1 MRTTFEALP
10 VEIFHS
16 VLDFLPLYTI
26 VCILTRVSK
35 KFCADIRGVR
45 DQSGGVSGGYSK
57 IVAHWHAALNGA
69 TTKGEL
75 DTLLTIDGIF
85 KIYMRAGASMVREAG
100 FVMNW
105 PHVLF
110 VVDNVKAFPKFADY
124 PWMLHSN
131 VHIVFTGAREI
142 HADMNVH
149 TAAVSRLHGPIKTRL
164 DTIAVDRMDKQGI
177 YTVPPRVLVIA
188 KGGALTGHL
197 AVDGVEMLDIQKHMP
212 ITTLSGADLKM
223 VMACCNNL
231 TSIPEMHRKCRRLLI
246 HGSTRLVDLSPVIKY
261 VHLTFLSFRLCQNLK
276 PELFAVLGGLSR
288 LEQLDLGRTQ
298 CNSARFASKLK
309 ALYKIWLDG
318 TGITGLEG
326 LGHVLC
332 INVSETSISN
342 LAGLS
347 PRLLCI
353 KANFCPITTLEP
365 VANAV
370 EIHAQRC
377 MALTNTAVSVTE
389 RTQRIM
395 LQGSPVTG
403 VHGDG
408 LRMVDVRG
416 TRVSSLALPR
426 ARRIMAN
433 HLEFAAGEVGDVT
446 VATEIHLRGTNIS
459 SIGLRAVSHVNH
471 IICDYCPEIQSL
483 KALEGK
489 RLSCVS
495 FISCNGITDVSALA
509 GVRSV
514 TISKCRNVQ
523 DVNVLAGGAL
533 KELIMDDCTGVVSVA
548 KLGKLDTLS
557 IAGCNNICPRSLP
570 NVRPVRRLFATAA
583 QKTQIYAETAQF
595 TIKSVAIIGDRSE
608 NRGVRVK
615 AMVLNTAGAGYE
627 TNVYA
632 YLQWPGAARFFRVAS
647 SKPYLPPGLPKDIE
661 LSIPGLKFPVGNS
674 HRVFHV
680 AVVSNVSA
688 PPDSLSGKT
697 GFLFTY

>member
-1 MRTTFEALP
+1 MRTTFETIP
-10 VEIFHS
+10 VELFHS
-16 VLDFLPLYTI
+16 VLNYLPLYTI
-26 VCILTRVSK
+26 VHTLTLVSK

-57 IVAHWHAALNGA
+57 IVAHWHSALNGG

-75 DTLLTIDGIF
+75 DTVLTLDGIF
-85 KIYMRAGASMVREAG
+85 KIYMRAGASMAREAG

-105 PHVLF
+105 PHVPF
-110 VVDNVKAFPKFADY
+110 VVDNVKAFPKFGDH

-142 HADMNVH
+142 HADMNIH
-149 TAAVSRLHGPIKTRL
+149 TAAVGRLHGPIRTL
-164 DTIAVDRMDKQGI
+164 VDTIAVDRMDKRGI
-177 YTVPPRVLVIA
+177 YTVPPRALVVA

-212 ITTLSGADLKM
+212 ITTLSGADLKV

-246 HGSTRLVDLSPVIKY
+246 HGSTRLADPSPVIKY

-288 LEQLDLGRTQ
+288 LEQLDLGRTR
-298 CNSARFASKLK
+298 CNSAHFASKLK
-309 ALYKIWLDG
+309 ALSKIWLDG
-318 TGITGLEG
+318 TSIKGLEG

-332 INVSETSISN
+332 VNISETSISN

-353 KANFCPITTLEP
+353 KANFCPIISLEP
-365 VANAV
+365 VSNAV

-377 MALTNTAVSVTE
+377 MALVNTMVSVTD
-389 RTQRIM
+389 RTQRLL

-408 LRMVDVRG
+408 LLMVDVRG
-416 TRVSSLALPR
+416 TAVSGLTLPQ
-426 ARRIMAN
+426 ARQIMAN
-433 HLEFAAGEVGDVT
+433 HLTFTEGEVGDVT
-446 VATEIHLRGTNIS
+446 AATNIHLRGTNIS
-459 SIGLRAVSHVNH
+459 SIGLRAVSHVQH
-471 IICDYCPEIQSL
+471 IICDYCPDIQSL
-483 KALEGK
+483 AALEGK
-489 RLSCVS
+489 LLSSVS
-495 FISCNGITDVSALA
+495 FIACSRITDVSPLA

-514 TISKCRNVQ
+514 TISKCRNVR
-523 DVNVLAGGAL
+523 DVNVLAGGATV
-533 KELIMDDCTGVVSVA
+533 ELIMEDCTGVVSVA
-548 KLGKLDTLS
+548 KLGGLETLS
-557 IAGCNNICPRSLP
+557 IAGCDSVCPRSLP
-570 NVRPVRRLFATAA
+570 NVRPVPRLFATSA
-583 QKTQIYAETAQF
+583 QKTQIYKETAHF
-595 TIKSVAIIGDRSE
+595 TITSVETIGDRSD

-615 AMVLNTAGAGYE
+615 VMVLNTAGAGYE

-632 YLQWPGAARFFRVAS
+632 YLQWPNAARFFRVAS

-661 LSIPGLKFPVGNS
+661 LSIPGLKFPVGKS
-674 HRVFHV
+674 FRAFQV
-680 AVVSNVSA
+680 AILSNVSA
-688 PPDSLSGKT
+688 PPDSLLGKT
-697 GFLFTY
+697 GFSFTY